1 MTSVTKVH
9 LSVDTKNNL
18 FLFFQI
24 LGLPSG
30 DSDRSDKRLQS
41 QERQGLR
48 PCDKRK
54 RRVTKGG
61 ALADGR
67 TFVTRG
73 FTDLLACIAL
83 LARLSG
89 FCHFCHVTKRE
100 DVRTSIGGVKAPVS
114 TTSRPDSPR
123 SAQRREMNRGRGCA
137 GRDTSFSNDRSSV
150 DFCFRSLRFLTRA
163 VYLKRLY
170 KLRLI

>member
-1 MTSVTKVH
+1 MTVTEVTKGSRAKNGKACGRVTKVR
-9 LSVDTKNNL
+9 
-18 FLFFQI
+18 
-24 LGLPSG
+24 PSA
-30 DSDRSDKRLQS
+30 SAPS
-41 QERQGLR
+41 
-48 PCDKRK
+48 
-54 RRVTKGG
+54 
-61 ALADGR
+61 
-67 TFVTRG
+67 FVTRG

-83 LARLSG
+83 IARLSG